1 MNAAFDKNKV
11 PPLTTP
17 RGFKVGETKEEGKE
31 VLGSPTLA
39 DVKALKDHDEAG
51 LKFDTAKVRRESRN
65 NNSWHANTYNVPSI
79 PFLPPSPLSPLRPSK
94 ARRPL
99 SRNLRLQRPRQCPRQ
114 H

>member
-79 PFLPPSPLSPLRPSK
+79 PFLPPTPNVTRSVSPSHTQSIK
-94 ARRPL
+94 AMSFS
-99 SRNLRLQRPRQCPRQ
+99 SR
-114 H
+114 